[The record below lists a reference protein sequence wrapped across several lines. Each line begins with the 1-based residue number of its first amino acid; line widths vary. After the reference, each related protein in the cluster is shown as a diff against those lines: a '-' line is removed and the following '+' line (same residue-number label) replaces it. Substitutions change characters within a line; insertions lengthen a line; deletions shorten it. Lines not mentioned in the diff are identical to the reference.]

1 MQTKSGSDVTPGSPD
16 PDAELAG
23 HAWHVAGE
31 VSLDA
36 RARVVRETAG
46 ADAELAELA
55 FRLREGVGRLNW
67 RMRAERDP
75 NGPGPAV
82 LAVLSRLYRAGTHTP
97 TELAE
102 RERLQPQSLTRVL
115 AWLTERELVTRT
127 PDPEDG
133 RRSLIDITPGGR
145 AVLRE
150 YSVQRERWLAE
161 ALSAELSPTER
172 QLLRLASDLL
182 LRIAD
187 A

>member
-1 MQTKSGSDVTPGSPD
+1 M
-16 PDAELAG
+16 
-23 HAWHVAGE
+23 
-31 VSLDA
+31 
-36 RARVVRETAG
+36 
-46 ADAELAELA
+46 
-55 FRLREGVGRLNW
+55 
-67 RMRAERDP
+67 
-75 NGPGPAV
+75 
-82 LAVLSRLYRAGTHTP
+82 
-97 TELAE
+97 
-102 RERLQPQSLTRVL
+102 L

-182 LRIAD
+182 LRVAD